1 MKQSRIDS
9 VMESLTNIVIGTA
22 IYTVVNHT
30 LLAWVLG
37 IPISV
42 GTSLWI
48 SAMFTVISFA
58 RSYAIRRIFNG
69 RTVWQ
74 AIRGWLYPEPKCQC
88 FECLVERTRL

>member
-1 MKQSRIDS
+1 VKQSRVDS
-9 VMESLTNIVIGTA
+9 IMESLVNILIGTA
-22 IYTVVNHT
+22 IYTLVNHT

-48 SAMFTVISFA
+48 SVLFTVISFA

-69 RTVWQ
+69 RGVWQ
-74 AIRGWLYPEPKCQC
+74 A
-88 FECLVERTRL
+88 VSERWRQ

>member
-1 MKQSRIDS
+1 MGRTGVKQSRIDS
-9 VMESLTNIVIGTA
+9 IMESVVNIIIGTA

-48 SAMFTVISFA
+48 SVLFTVISFA

-69 RTVWQ
+69 RSVWQ
-74 AIRGWLYPEPKCQC
+74 AISARWRK
-88 FECLVERTRL
+88 

>member
-9 VMESLTNIVIGTA
+9 IMESLVNILIGTA

-42 GTSLWI
+42 GKSLWI
-48 SAMFTVISFA
+48 SLLFTAISLV
-58 RSYAIRRIFNG
+58 RSYAIRRAFNG
-69 RTVWQ
+69 RSVWQ
-74 AIRGWLYPEPKCQC
+74 AIRQAWRGEP
-88 FECLVERTRL
+88 